1 MPGRNYPKITLA
13 AMRTAQARRIV
24 AAQHQLIEGL
34 KMTGSPALDAER
46 TLMIYLSSL
55 RHLEAHEDKLRKE
68 QKNPETRRPGKWAF

>member
-1 MPGRNYPKITLA
+1 
-13 AMRTAQARRIV
+13 MRTAQARRIV
-24 AAQHQLIEGL
+24 AAQHQLIERL